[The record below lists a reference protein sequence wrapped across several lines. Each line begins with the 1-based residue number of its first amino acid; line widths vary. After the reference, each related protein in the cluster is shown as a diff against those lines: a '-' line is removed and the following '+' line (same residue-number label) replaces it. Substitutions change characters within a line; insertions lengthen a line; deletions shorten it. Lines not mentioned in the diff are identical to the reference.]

1 MKAENQQMGVTI
13 IDDNDGDDGDKY
25 SFGTYYVPGT
35 VLRALLV
42 TV

>member
-1 MKAENQQMGVTI
+1 MGVTI
-13 IDDNDGDDGDKY
+13 LDDNDGDDGGKC
-25 SFGTYYVPGT
+25 SLGTYYVPGT